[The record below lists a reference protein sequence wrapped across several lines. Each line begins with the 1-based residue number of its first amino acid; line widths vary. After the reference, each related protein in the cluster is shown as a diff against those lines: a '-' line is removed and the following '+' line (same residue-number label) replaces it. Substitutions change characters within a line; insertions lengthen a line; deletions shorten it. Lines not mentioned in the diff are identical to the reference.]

1 MPLKL
6 DLHTHCMEAICL
18 DPRGLISDIEAA
30 QRIVEAVNRKGLDG
44 IAITDHHHSDFAFRI
59 KKLVEEQ
66 LGNDVLIIPGQEYSL
81 MSDDGW
87 VSEHLVELYLPDG
100 STFRFIPH
108 PDILYWPSNLKGIH
122 GVEIENGGCYISQDE
137 VKEFAQRHNLLLLSN
152 SDAHSLVDIGCH
164 YNELELAELSH
175 RAKRN
180 T

>member
-1 MPLKL
+1 
-6 DLHTHCMEAICL
+6 MEAIYL
-18 DPRGLISDIEAA
+18 QPGGRILDIEAA
-30 QRIVEAVNRKGLDG
+30 QRIVQVIKRKGLDG

-81 MSDDGW
+81 ISDDGW
-87 VSEHLVELYLPDG
+87 VSEHLVELYLPGG

-108 PDILYWPSNLKGIH
+108 PDVLYWPSDLKAIH
-122 GVEIENGGCYISQDE
+122 GVEIENGCCYVSQDE

-164 YNELELAELSH
+164 YNEIELEELCH
-175 RAKRN
+175 RAQRN